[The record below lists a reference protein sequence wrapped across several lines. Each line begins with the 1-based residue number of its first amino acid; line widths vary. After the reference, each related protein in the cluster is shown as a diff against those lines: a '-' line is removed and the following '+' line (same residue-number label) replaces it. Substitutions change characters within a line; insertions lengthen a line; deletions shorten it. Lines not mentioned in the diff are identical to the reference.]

1 MLTALQASLLYEL
14 MFIGYL
20 LFRRSSHGLDSFL
33 RFPRARTGELDSQF
47 CWRHVLVRV
56 HWLLL
61 QVAVVALLVIA
72 SQLLPESSLHA
83 WTRPLSIGVM
93 FITLTT
99 ACWSVLG
106 YLWFL
111 KVWLIGPN
119 RRHP

>member
-1 MLTALQASLLYEL
+1 MLSALQAALLYEL
-14 MFIGYL
+14 MFIGYV

-33 RFPRARTGELDSQF
+33 RLPRAISGELASQF
-47 CWRHVLVRV
+47 CWRQVLVRV

-61 QVAVVALLVIA
+61 QVALAALLVIA
-72 SQLLPESSLHA
+72 LQLQPEITLHP

-99 ACWSVLG
+99 ACWCVVG
-106 YLWFL
+106 YVWFL

-119 RRHP
+119 RRQP